1 MQLVRTLANFVW
13 MLLHNT
19 PNARHSCYS
28 STLTRSPRHPSIHP
42 SISLSLILVD
52 VVTAQDTGTFE
63 MDNGIAYGYSSM
75 QGWRKQHEDAHCAD
89 RDDDSGL
96 R

>member
-1 MQLVRTLANFVW
+1 MGHAACVNLGKFCEDALAQHPERAPQL
-13 MLLHNT
+13 LLIY
-19 PNARHSCYS
+19 ADA
-28 STLTRSPRHPSIHP
+28 LTTPSIHP
-42 SISLSLILVD
+42 SISLLLVD
-52 VVTAQDTGTFE
+52 VATAQDTGTFE